1 MTNLYKNKKIY
12 IGLTIVFFLISLI
25 FFGWKQKIFIFSTT
39 IESEIFGQ
47 FGDFFGGVLG
57 TIFALISVLF
67 LINTFIQQQ
76 LITRENKSLVN
87 TQRFNDLFFELLDLY
102 QSQTKEL
109 QDVEEFDKN
118 EDGKINRYKITYN
131 NKDFFD
137 FNMRKIQDSYA
148 SQNSYSKNIR
158 EAKNSFSKVYLSHKS
173 KLAIYFRTL
182 FRIFDLIENSKLLN
196 ETSKKDYSKII
207 RAQLTEGELFFL
219 RYNAMS
225 YYGHNFIPYLNRY
238 NIFKHLPHF
247 ELLEFKSWWSPL
259 NIVERSSVDS
269 LFFIIKDVIKDIYK
283 ENTKTKKQIPIPSL
297 KYRIFILLNKDKSN
311 LSIEIIVN
319 QNASN
324 TTNDFAG
331 LDKFSDDKIQ
341 ALFDCFIKELVLY
354 SNFKKFNKQNH
365 LIFYSEPISTKKS
378 ITLIQSG
385 VKNKNNERIVLR
397 FEK

>member
-148 SQNSYSKNIR
+148 
-158 EAKNSFSKVYLSHKS
+158 
-173 KLAIYFRTL
+173 
-182 FRIFDLIENSKLLN
+182 
-196 ETSKKDYSKII
+196 
-207 RAQLTEGELFFL
+207 
-219 RYNAMS
+219 
-225 YYGHNFIPYLNRY
+225 
-238 NIFKHLPHF
+238 
-247 ELLEFKSWWSPL
+247 
-259 NIVERSSVDS
+259 
-269 LFFIIKDVIKDIYK
+269 
-283 ENTKTKKQIPIPSL
+283 
-297 KYRIFILLNKDKSN
+297 
-311 LSIEIIVN
+311 
-319 QNASN
+319 
-324 TTNDFAG
+324 
-331 LDKFSDDKIQ
+331 
-341 ALFDCFIKELVLY
+341 
-354 SNFKKFNKQNH
+354 
-365 LIFYSEPISTKKS
+365 
-378 ITLIQSG
+378 
-385 VKNKNNERIVLR
+385 
-397 FEK
+397 